1 MLLISLI
8 NDSGLM
14 HGELPLFL
22 MFLMPLFIL
31 VSILCILLVQVRIL
45 VFQFDKSSIGVFISL
60 VLLGLRVLF
69 GLCWRWA
76 YINLYRH
83 VLRVHV

>member
-8 NDSGLM
+8 NDSRLM

-45 VFQFDKSSIGVFISL
+45 VFQFDKSSVGVFISL
-60 VLLGLRVLF
+60 VLLGL
-69 GLCWRWA
+69 
-76 YINLYRH
+76 
-83 VLRVHV
+83 